1 MTDPLHIFIP
11 GESEPQG
18 SARGFIV
25 GDRVIITS
33 ANKRLKAWRTKAVLI
48 MRQAMLNAGMTEPL
62 RVPVEVSI
70 GDIRPLPKRCK
81 RLYPCVRPDLDKVVR
96 AALDALTEAS
106 VIRDDC
112 LVCKLGAWKNYGTEP
127 GVAITVEVIE

>member
-1 MTDPLHIFIP
+1 MRDSLHIFIP

-33 ANKRLKAWRTKAVLI
+33 ANKRLKAWRTKAVLTI
-48 MRQAMLNAGMTEPL
+48 RQAMLDAGMTEPW

-70 GDIRPLPKRCK
+70 GDSRRSPKRCK
-81 RLYPCVRPDLDKVVR
+81 RVYPCVRPDLDKIVR

-106 VIRDDC
+106 VITDDC
-112 LVCKLGAWKNYGTEP
+112 LVCKLHAWKQYDTEP
-127 GVAITVEVIE
+127 GVYITVEEI